1 MLIIREAQMAA
12 LQADV
17 VARFDQS
24 LAEHL
29 RHFAPR
35 ESQALGIYDML
46 AVVRMGRRRAA
57 EFRFTSRESIRLYV
71 ELMFLLGSGFSTD
84 PQYPWAASASATS
97 VEVQDQR
104 QRAGALHSNA
114 IQYMH
119 QVLGAKREFVLA
131 ALKRLTEHRLRD
143 FLNGGPFP
151 QSLIQKLR
159 VVFPEK
165 CAYLGNGPL
174 RTIIHTAT
182 AAAEQY
188 GLVAAHACRSGH
200 DSDVFAGTPGRPR
213 SNQSV
218 GGKKDGSRYSVHGAF
233 APHRDARKQGL
244 GGSERWVGAI
254 HLIRLRRT
262 PTEADPSTARFKA
275 VRRASR

>member
-17 VARFDQS
+17 VARFDRS

-35 ESQALGIYDML
+35 ESQALGKDDML
-46 AVVRMGRRRAA
+46 AIVRLGRRRAA
-57 EFRFTSRESIRLYV
+57 EFGFTNRESIRLYV

-84 PQYPWAASASATS
+84 PQYPWAAGALATS
-97 VEVQDQR
+97 GEVQDQR
-104 QRAGALHSNA
+104 QRAGTLHSNA

-143 FLNGGPFP
+143 FLNSGPFP
-151 QSLIQKLR
+151 ESLIQKLR
-159 VVFPEK
+159 VIFPEK
-165 CAYLGNGPL
+165 CAYLGNGRI

-188 GLVAAHACRSGH
+188 GLVAATAPVLVTILMFSLGH
-200 DSDVFAGTPGRPR
+200 EVDRDPINPWVEAAFRDTAFMEP
-213 SNQSV
+213 SV
-218 GGKKDGSRYSVHGAF
+218 RIDALESRVWEEV
-233 APHRDARKQGL
+233 RDGL
-244 GGSERWVGAI
+244 G
-254 HLIRLRRT
+254 
-262 PTEADPSTARFKA
+262 RFT
-275 VRRASR
+275 